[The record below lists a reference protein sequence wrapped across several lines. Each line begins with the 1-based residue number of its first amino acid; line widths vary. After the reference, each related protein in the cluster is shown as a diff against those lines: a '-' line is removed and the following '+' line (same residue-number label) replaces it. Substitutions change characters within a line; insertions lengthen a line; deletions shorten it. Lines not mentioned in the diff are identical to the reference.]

1 MDSLLECDESLDDQ
15 VNFHELIHVPFL
27 PSVNESIHDVFPT
40 YAFLYV
46 FYLPKLDY
54 HETLLLND
62 AILLQDELI
71 QMHDFTLDGQI
82 IIQNALEQA
91 QFLISELLAKL
102 YVLNDEGLPNDEFQD
117 VLLFNDLS
125 ALVLHVYVLNGHL
138 VYDLHA
144 YAHSIYFPHV
154 KDTQT
159 NEFRASALHAYVPHV
174 DFPHDVPLALAN
186 QLYVPHVIALNFYDL
201 LDFFSSSL

>member
-1 MDSLLECDESLDDQ
+1 
-15 VNFHELIHVPFL
+15 
-27 PSVNESIHDVFPT
+27 
-40 YAFLYV
+40 
-46 FYLPKLDY
+46 
-54 HETLLLND
+54 
-62 AILLQDELI
+62 
-71 QMHDFTLDGQI
+71 
-82 IIQNALEQA
+82 
-91 QFLISELLAKL
+91 
-102 YVLNDEGLPNDEFQD
+102 
-117 VLLFNDLS
+117 
-125 ALVLHVYVLNGHL
+125 LVLHVYVLNGHL

-201 LDFFSSSL
+201 LDFLFHPYDPHENALHYELVKNFQLYEIHQFL